1 MALALKPGTDW
12 QTTYARAQAVAPEA
26 FRDNGLLNYWGGRW
40 HEGTPR
46 QATSPLDGSA
56 ITGPPEFDARGAQRA
71 VVESLYQ
78 HRTWSMAPLAER
90 KARVSAAIEDIA
102 GQRELL
108 ALLLVWE
115 IGRTWSAALDDVDR
129 CVDGVRWY
137 LDEIEEMMAG
147 RTPLRGPVS
156 NIAAWNQP
164 MSVLMHAMLVQ
175 TLAGNAAIAKA
186 PSDGGVNCLTL
197 AVALAARHGLP
208 LTLVSGN
215 GSELAASLVSSPVI
229 GCLSFVGGRDPGGAV
244 AAKLFDQSK
253 RHVIEAETLN
263 CWGVWEF
270 SDWDTLSAQIRESF
284 VHGKQRGTAYSRFVV
299 QRSLFDEFLAAYLPA
314 VRSLA
319 FGHPLAVASPDDP
332 LPALDF
338 GPLISDRKAKEL
350 HDAVDEAIGHGGV
363 PLHRGLLEDGKF
375 VPGQEMSA
383 YFAPAAILTPS
394 VLLASRAA
402 SPLHHTA
409 PFGPVDSIVLVDTEA
424 ELLSEMNVGDGSLVA
439 SVSCDD
445 ESTAHRLGAGLQ
457 AFKIGI
463 NRPRSRGD
471 REEVFGGKGASWH
484 GAFVGGELLVQ
495 SVTYGPDRL
504 YGNFGAYSQYPTV

>member
-1 MALALKPGTDW
+1 MAPALKPGTEW
-12 QTTYARAQAVAPEA
+12 QTTYGRAQAVAPEA

-40 HEGTPR
+40 REGAPR

-56 ITGPPEFDARGAQRA
+56 ISGPPDLDTRSAQRA

-90 KARVSAAIEDIA
+90 KSRVSAAIEDIA
-102 GQRELL
+102 EHRELL

-115 IGRTWSAALDDVDR
+115 IGRTWPSALTEVDR

-137 LDEIEEMMAG
+137 LEEIEEMMVG
-147 RTPLRGPVS
+147 RTPLRGPVG

-164 MSVLMHAMLVQ
+164 MSVLMHAVLVQ
-175 TLAGNAAIAKA
+175 ALAGNAAIVKA

-197 AVALAARHGLP
+197 ATALAARHGLP
-208 LTLVSGN
+208 LTLVSGS
-215 GSELAASLVSSPVI
+215 GSELSASLVSSPVI
-229 GCLSFVGGRDPGGAV
+229 GCLSFVGGRDTGGVV
-244 AAKLFDQSK
+244 AAELFDQDK
-253 RHVIEAETLN
+253 RHVIEGETLN

-270 SDWDTLSAQIRESF
+270 SDWDKLSGQIGESF
-284 VHGKQRGTAYSRFVV
+284 VYGKQRGTAYSRYVV

-314 VRSLA
+314 VQGLT
-319 FGHPLAVASPDDP
+319 FGHPLAVESPEDP
-332 LPALDF
+332 LPAFDF

-375 VPGQEMSA
+375 IPGQEMSA
-383 YFAPAAILTPS
+383 YFAPAAILTPP
-394 VLLASRAA
+394 AS

-445 ESTAHRLGAGLQ
+445 ESTAQRFGAGLQ
-457 AFKIGI
+457 ALKIGI

-495 SVTYGPDRL
+495 SVTYGPDGERL
-504 YGNFGAYSQYPTV
+504 YGNFPSYSLHPTA